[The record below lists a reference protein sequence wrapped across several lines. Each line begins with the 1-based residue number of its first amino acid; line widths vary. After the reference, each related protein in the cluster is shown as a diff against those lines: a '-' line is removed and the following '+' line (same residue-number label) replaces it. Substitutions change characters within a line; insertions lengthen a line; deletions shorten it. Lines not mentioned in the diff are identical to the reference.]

1 MIRNGNK
8 SLLDPWIIAFQV
20 LSSAIGGT
28 FGCIGKGKGNLRN
41 YRKNLGDE
49 KKTSKSFFLV
59 DCRNYLF

>member
-1 MIRNGNK
+1 METNPCWILG
-8 SLLDPWIIAFQV
+8 LLHFKYYT
-20 LSSAIGGT
+20 SAIGGT